1 MKLKGFKFTMAL
13 LTSMILLAP
22 ILISQQSFA
31 ASPSPSPS
39 ASSSGGQG
47 TAPIQTIAPVYPDTN
62 VPQIISLSTS
72 GEKTDNLYTLTV
84 QLGVRVHR
92 NTLSSVTITLLPRID
107 AGALVDPIFQAP
119 CTKLGQISSTTLAPT
134 GELASLQTRSAD
146 GDWYKESYVFSSQT
160 KLPAGQNICLGKY
173 VITAINIVDAAK
185 HTLVITANQAS
196 TTSAKSTFNDVATQ
210 SSNIWASHLE
220 LAKCPQ
226 AVNANPVTTTS
237 GGKTTTTTP
246 VTSASLRTTCDHT
259 INFANVYLTAVADTS
274 IGGTGAT
281 TSTGT
286 STLPIVDYVSQV
298 KSALAE
304 NVRMKSQQDQMT
316 KQIESLQKRIE
327 IYQGGGKPTP
337 DPSSSGS
344 SSALPIVDYQ
354 KQAKELQAQVD
365 ALSKQLAAFMGK
377 PTAKATSK
385 TVVKKPTAKATSK
398 TVVKKPTTKVTAKP
412 TSKPTAKSTAKSSVS
427 GSNRNGQGSNGSGQG
442 SNRNRNNRQS
452 RSPSPAA
459 TIKK

>member
-1 MKLKGFKFTMAL
+1 MKLKGFKFTMTLIAP
-13 LTSMILLAP
+13 MILLAP
-22 ILISQQSFA
+22 IVISQQSVA
-31 ASPSPSPS
+31 ASPSPSPT
-39 ASSSGGQG
+39 ASPSGGQG

-92 NTLSSVTITLLPRID
+92 NTLSSVSITLLPRIE
-107 AGALVDPIFQAP
+107 AGTLVDPIFQAP
-119 CTKLGQISSTTLAPT
+119 CTKLGVVSSTALSPT
-134 GELASLQTRSAD
+134 GELASLQSRSVD

-185 HTLVITANQAS
+185 HTLVITANLGS
-196 TTSAKSTFNDVATQ
+196 TATGKTTFNDVPTQ
-210 SSNIWASHLE
+210 NSNIWGTNLN

-226 AVNANPVTTTS
+226 AINVNPVTTTS

-246 VTSASLRTTCDHT
+246 VTSTALRTTCDHS
-259 INFANVYLTAVADTS
+259 INFANVYLTAATDTS

-286 STLPIVDYVSQV
+286 SSLPIVDYVSQV
-298 KSALAE
+298 KSALDE
-304 NVRMKSQQDQMT
+304 NARMKNQQELLA
-316 KQIESLQKRIE
+316 KQIAELQKRIQ
-327 IYQGGGKPTP
+327 IYQGGEKPTP

-344 SSALPIVDYQ
+344 ASALPIVDYQ
-354 KQAKELQAQVD
+354 KQAKDLQAKVD
-365 ALSKQLAAFMGK
+365 ALTKQLATFIAK
-377 PTAKATSK
+377 PTAKAT
-385 TVVKKPTAKATSK
+385 TKAT
-398 TVVKKPTTKVTAKP
+398 VKKPTTKVTAKA
-412 TSKPTAKSTAKSSVS
+412 TSKPTAKSTSKSSVS
-427 GSNRNGQGSNGSGQG
+427 GSNGSNQGSNGYGQG